1 MAEDAAAA
9 CGRGLR
15 RDGMGRALIG
25 LAGASSL
32 GVIIA
37 SCLMPRFDVDD
48 FVQALIVGILIA
60 VVGAD
65 RPFPLGVG
73 WPEQRGHHRPSL
85 PRAADD
91 A

>member
-1 MAEDAAAA
+1 MAQDAAAA

-15 RDGMGRALIG
+15 RRDRGRALIG
-25 LAGASSL
+25 LAGAGSIGL
-32 GVIIA
+32 IIA
-37 SCLMPRFDVDD
+37 SWFIPRFDVDD

-73 WPEQRGHHRPSL
+73 WRERRGHRPSL

>member
-1 MAEDAAAA
+1 MAQDAAAA

-15 RDGMGRALIG
+15 RRDRGRALIG

-32 GVIIA
+32 GLIIA
-37 SCLMPRFDVDD
+37 SCLIPRFDVDD

-65 RPFPLGVG
+65 SPFPLRVD
-73 WPEQRGHHRPSL
+73 WPEQRGHRPSL
-85 PRAADD
+85 PRVADY